1 MSMELL
7 GNIDKVHTTP
17 MGADRIK
24 KNLGLK
30 ENDVE
35 EWCRSRIMDSSSEI
49 KKMGK
54 NWYVWNGDFVL
65 TVNASSYT
73 IITAHK
79 VDSKKKEKKINR
91 TEKAEFTVLCLIQ
104 DGDRI
109 LLQNRVK
116 EDWKGYTLPGGHVEP
131 GESFV
136 DAVVRE
142 VKEETGLTLLNPQ
155 LAGIKQF
162 PIAGGRYL
170 VLLFKAERFY
180 GEVTSSDE
188 GEMEWIDK
196 DKLSEVKTVDD
207 FDSLLEVINDPFLT
221 EFQYLVNG
229 DDWRVSLK

>member
-7 GNIDKVHTTP
+7 TNIDKVHTTP

-35 EWCRSRIMDSSSEI
+35 EWCRRRIMDASSEI

-54 NWYVWNGDFVL
+54 NWYVWSGDFVL

-79 VDSKKKEKKINR
+79 VEAKKKEKKINR

-104 DGDRI
+104 DGNRI

-116 EDWKGYTLPGGHVEP
+116 EDWKGYTLPGGHVEL

-136 DAVVRE
+136 DAVIRE
-142 VKEETGLTLLNPQ
+142 VKEETGLTILTPQ

-162 PIAGGRYL
+162 PIAGGRYI
-170 VLLFKAERFY
+170 VLLFKADRFY
-180 GEVTSSDE
+180 RADG
-188 GEMEWIDK
+188 K
-196 DKLSEVKTVDD
+196 RL
-207 FDSLLEVINDPFLT
+207 FLN
-221 EFQYLVNG
+221 YAI
-229 DDWRVSLK
+229 